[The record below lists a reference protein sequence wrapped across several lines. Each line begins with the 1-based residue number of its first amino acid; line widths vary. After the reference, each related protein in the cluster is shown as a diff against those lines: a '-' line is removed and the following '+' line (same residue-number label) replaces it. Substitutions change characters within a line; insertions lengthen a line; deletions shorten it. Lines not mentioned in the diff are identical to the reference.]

1 MVNCYGLTTSE
12 ALGRLQF
19 IIQEELDS
27 HSKKNKKT
35 LLYLLWETLSS
46 DKETRVTWYSLVASV
61 LLAAALSVNIA
72 FDESVRLVHFLSEY
86 KSLCLAHFTLGIH
99 FLSSRDFYS

>member
-19 IIQEELDS
+19 IIQEELES

-35 LLYLLWETLSS
+35 LLDLLWETLST
-46 DKETRVTWYSLVASV
+46 DKEIPVTWFSLVASV
-61 LLAAALSVNIA
+61 LLAAVLSVNIA
-72 FDESVRLVHFLSEY
+72 YDQSGRLVNVFSEH
-86 KSLCLAHFTLGIH
+86 KSLCLVHLSLSMH
-99 FLSSRDFYS
+99 FLSSGDFYS